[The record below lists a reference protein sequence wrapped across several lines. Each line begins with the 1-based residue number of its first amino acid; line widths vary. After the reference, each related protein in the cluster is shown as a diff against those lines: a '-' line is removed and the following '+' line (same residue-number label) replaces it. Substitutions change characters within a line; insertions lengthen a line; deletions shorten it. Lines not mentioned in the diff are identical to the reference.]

1 MTTTA
6 TTSTP
11 SSFTPLTL
19 SSSMAS
25 ENETAYTLVSDLHV
39 PEPPT
44 RQVDRSWCRWVQ
56 PIAIDDEDI
65 TFCGKS
71 LSAWYEEDRRQR
83 LRSMGL
89 LHDEPSRGRERD
101 RRRRGG
107 TAVTP
112 SEK

>member
-1 MTTTA
+1 MTTTT

-19 SSSMAS
+19 SSPMAS
-25 ENETAYTLVSDLHV
+25 DTETAYNLDLHV
-39 PEPPT
+39 PKPPT

-89 LHDEPSRGRERD
+89 LHDEPSRGRERE
-101 RRRRGG
+101 RRHRGG

-112 SEK
+112 PEK